1 MNKLMMIVAMLVMAI
16 VMTGC
21 GTIEAKWGGKRVI
34 TDADGNPYVV
44 NGQVQ
49 TVAEPNEFYSRRIG
63 IDTELGSA
71 SMDVHGD
78 GKYALALNSYKSQV
92 SPENAKMIDS
102 VGVLTERAIA
112 AAMTAGV
119 SVITKDSVNAIQA
132 VASQYISAG
141 GTLVPTVTVQK
152 SADGNL
158 TSLTFSDGRVTQTG
172 SVPAAPGPEIPDAS
186 RSTNVTVTASAPQS

>member
-1 MNKLMMIVAMLVMAI
+1 MNKLMIVVAMLVMAI
-16 VMTGC
+16 AMTGC
-21 GTIEAKWGGKRVI
+21 GTLEGEWGGETVI
-34 TDADGNPYVV
+34 TDADGNPVVV
-44 NGQVQ
+44 NGVVQ
-49 TVAEPNEFYSRRIG
+49 KVKQPNKVCSRRFG

-71 SMDVHGD
+71 SMDVQGD

-172 SVPAAPGPEIPDAS
+172 SVPVSPSPQDANS
-186 RSTNVTVTASAPQS
+186 STTGTATTADQPQS

>member
-1 MNKLMMIVAMLVMAI
+1 MNKLMMVVAMLGMANA
-16 VMTGC
+16 MTGC

-71 SMDVHGD
+71 SMDVQGD
-78 GKYALALNSYKSQV
+78 GRYSLALNSYKSQV

-141 GTLVPTVTVQK
+141 GTLVPTVTIQK
-152 SADGNL
+152 SPDGNL

-172 SVPAAPGPEIPDAS
+172 TVPTSPGSADS
-186 RSTNVTVTASAPQS
+186 SSSTNITATAGSPQS

>member
-1 MNKLMMIVAMLVMAI
+1 MNKLMIVVAMLVMAI
-16 VMTGC
+16 AMTGC
-21 GTIEAKWGGKRVI
+21 GTLEGEWGGETVI
-34 TDADGNPYVV
+34 TDADGNPFVV
-44 NGQVQ
+44 NGVVQ
-49 TVAEPNEFYSRRIG
+49 KVKQPNKVCSRRFG

-71 SMDVHGD
+71 SMDVQGD

-132 VASQYISAG
+132 VASQYIAAG

-172 SVPAAPGPEIPDAS
+172 SVPVSPSSQDANS
-186 RSTNVTVTASAPQS
+186 STNGTATPADQPQS